1 MSKEG
6 WCLYETSACG
16 IHSKSGCPIMKPCVL
31 FPHTRWTEVYIDLP
45 YRYGP
50 CCACKCTCAD
60 AESITLCTHAKAITL
75 GRSIDHRW
83 PLTIALAVPFI
94 WNFLVTF
101 SFFFFFYEVHVATT
115 GPATFWPTPLVHEL
129 GILGKF
135 VLVHVQYL
143 LLCNYIISTL
153 LSIQEA
159 EERHLKAI
167 EIKERLLGRD
177 DYEVAL
183 SVGHLASL
191 YNYDMKKYPEAEKLY
206 LRSIAIG
213 KLVYWHL
220 NILFHLCCMS
230 SNLFCCL
237 KANIQVDYC

>member
-1 MSKEG
+1 MATHDS
-6 WCLYETSACG
+6 TRR
-16 IHSKSGCPIMKPCVL
+16 PIYLKFPSYL
-31 FPHTRWTEVYIDLP
+31 FIL
-45 YRYGP
+45 
-50 CCACKCTCAD
+50 
-60 AESITLCTHAKAITL
+60 L
-75 GRSIDHRW
+75 
-83 PLTIALAVPFI
+83 
-94 WNFLVTF
+94 
-101 SFFFFFYEVHVATT
+101 FFFYEVATT
-115 GPATFWPTPLVHEL
+115 GPATFWPTPLVHGL

-143 LLCNYIISTL
+143 LLCNYIISKL

-213 KLVYWHL
+213 KLVY
-220 NILFHLCCMS
+220 
-230 SNLFCCL
+230 
-237 KANIQVDYC
+237 

>member
-1 MSKEG
+1 MSSNEALCIVSTHQVNWG
-6 WCLYETSACG
+6 IYWFALQVQPMLHLQMYMRWCR
-16 IHSKSGCPIMKPCVL
+16 IHNTWYTCKSHHTWLLHWPQVATHDSTRRPIYLKFPSYL
-31 FPHTRWTEVYIDLP
+31 FI
-45 YRYGP
+45 
-50 CCACKCTCAD
+50 
-60 AESITLCTHAKAITL
+60 
-75 GRSIDHRW
+75 
-83 PLTIALAVPFI
+83 FI
-94 WNFLVTF
+94 I
-101 SFFFFFYEVHVATT
+101 FFYEVATT

-143 LLCNYIISTL
+143 LLCNYIISKL
-153 LSIQEA
+153 SSIQEA